1 MISVQEERRKM
12 PPIKKVVAGSRNRKR
27 KKRMNATT
35 YATTRNVLVR
45 EITMPVVFCK
55 DCKYWNKHH
64 FVDIYVCSI
73 HNKEGQYPYLLFEM
87 SADDFCSKGEKRDE

>member
-1 MISVQEERRKM
+1 MSETLYSYEDPESGEIFEAIIKSAE
-12 PPIKKVVAGSRNRKR
+12 PI
-27 KKRMNATT
+27 
-35 YATTRNVLVR
+35 VR
-45 EITMPVVFCK
+45 CR

-87 SADDFCSKGEKRDE
+87 SADDFCSRGERKDD